1 MRRAPARDQSR
12 GGHDSTATSRHERVE
27 ACAEAGPALLAT
39 SATPHA
45 ARGRGINLFVD
56 FLVTKHGL
64 AAALQS
70 DSAGFDAL
78 HSYFLDRLVPVYT
91 QLLEAAAVAGE
102 IRSDMDA
109 YELMRGIGSLC
120 VGADNDPRYS
130 PRRMVEL
137 LIAGLL
143 QSRST

>member
-1 MRRAPARDQSR
+1 
-12 GGHDSTATSRHERVE
+12 
-27 ACAEAGPALLAT
+27 
-39 SATPHA
+39 
-45 ARGRGINLFVD
+45 
-56 FLVTKHGL
+56 
-64 AAALQS
+64 
-70 DSAGFDAL
+70 
-78 HSYFLDRLVPVYT
+78 VPVCT

-130 PRRMVEL
+130 ARRMVEL